1 MTRALGVAF
10 AMYVAAVVAV
20 TAAQTTTTR
29 TVWDGVFTE
38 EQAARGQAQF
48 ATTCARCHGAALE
61 GSMGASLVG
70 TPFWNK
76 WRDQSVADLLGYV
89 SKNMPMGVQASVLSA
104 PVYADIVSYILRSND
119 LPAGAAEL
127 TAESAL
133 DAHIVPRG
141 GSTGTLA
148 TATLAR
154 VIGCLAGNDQGW
166 RVVNA
171 SRPERVKT
179 ITGTV
184 AADAAGG
191 DRQYA
196 LKFVLQPLT
205 PLAGRTVAVVGLLI
219 GDDGADGI
227 NVSTVTPI
235 GGACN

>member
-1 MTRALGVAF
+1 MARALSFAF
-10 AMYVAAVVAV
+10 AMYVAAAVA
-20 TAAQTTTTR
+20 AAQTATPR
-29 TVWDGVFTE
+29 TVWDGAFTA

-48 ATTCARCHGAALE
+48 ATTCARCHGGTLE
-61 GSMGASLVG
+61 GGMGAALVG

-104 PVYADIVSYILRSND
+104 PVYADIVAYILRSND
-119 LPAGAAEL
+119 LPAGAADL
-127 TAESAL
+127 TAESGV
-133 DAHIVPRG
+133 DVRIVPRG

-154 VIGCLAGNDQGW
+154 VIGCLVESDQAW

-171 SRPERVKT
+171 SRPERVKA

-196 LKFVLQPLT
+196 LKFVLQPLA
-205 PLAGRTVAVVGLLI
+205 PLVGHKVAVVGLLI

-227 NVSTVTPI
+227 NVSTVTLI